1 MDKITSVMAS
11 WEALLLAFAAFAVI
25 GVLRQAGTRKDK
37 NGNVV
42 GGWAQ
47 SRPFKMFLDFYPY
60 LLCGG
65 AVFIPGI
72 PIPEKLGVAVG
83 AKILYAIYCGWL
95 SDKAFAIVKRVLE
108 KGFNMK
114 FGTDKNGK

>member
-11 WEALLLAFAAFAVI
+11 WEAFLLAFAAFAVI
-25 GVLRQAGTRKDK
+25 GVLRGVGTKKDK

-47 SRPFKMFLDFYPY
+47 SRPFKMLLPIYPY
-60 LLCGG
+60 VLTIG

-72 PIPEKLGVAVG
+72 PLPEKVGTALG
-83 AKILYAIYCGWL
+83 AKILYALWCGWL
-95 SDKAFAIVKRVLE
+95 SDKVFEIVKRVLE

-114 FGTDKNGK
+114 FGADKNGK